1 MLKLIILSK
10 WILCTRTGKVFFC
23 FILTSQMT
31 SLFWIWVQFLTHACL
46 SDTWCVGLCRVRGEA
61 LQETQCPSLHRL
73 PGETGWTRL
82 RLAQWHENLETV
94 EMYQSN
100 ERTSF
105 AVLTHSLLP
114 TQSRASALHL
124 ATKGSISELAFDGKM
139 SWAAKN
145 SKSPSC
151 PLGGELQCVCVRVA
165 GYRFGIYTVFLSH
178 TDTMPVPWL

>member
-1 MLKLIILSK
+1 MTHGVLVCAVCVVKHCRRHSVLHCIASLEKRAEPDSDWLSGTK
-10 WILCTRTGKVFFC
+10 
-23 FILTSQMT
+23 TS
-31 SLFWIWVQFLTHACL
+31 
-46 SDTWCVGLCRVRGEA
+46 
-61 LQETQCPSLHRL
+61 
-73 PGETGWTRL
+73 
-82 RLAQWHENLETV
+82 V